1 MERSRIEEVVG
12 DFVNLKRRGSN
23 LTGLCPFHHEKT
35 PSFSV
40 SPTRNIFKCFGC
52 GRGGDSVKFV
62 MEHEGYD
69 YPKRSASWR
78 ASTASNSKRLRQMQK
93 LSWLSGSGRR
103 SIKSLSL
110 PGSSIKTSSITQKKA
125 NLRGLTT
132 SRRGDSVSR
141 RYKTLDWDM
150 HLTGQTLWSG
160 RC

>member
-1 MERSRIEEVVG
+1 MERARIEEVVG

-69 YPKRSASWR
+69 YPEAIRFLAGKYGIQLEETQADAETLLAERERETIYKVLEFAWQFYKDQLHNTEEGQLAGLNYFKER
-78 ASTASNSKRLRQMQK
+78 GFRTKTIQDL
-93 LSWLSGSGRR
+93 WLGICSG
-103 SIKSLSL
+103 
-110 PGSSIKTSSITQKKA
+110 
-125 NLRGLTT
+125 
-132 SRRGDSVSR
+132 
-141 RYKTLDWDM
+141 
-150 HLTGQTLWSG
+150 
-160 RC
+160 